1 MLTETPQTDKS
12 TGNFADLDP
21 IVRLKEFLRITGL
34 GRSTV
39 YKLISDGV
47 IDRPVHLS
55 ERAVGLRM
63 SSVTKFLNSRRTT
76 AGAKS

>member
-1 MLTETPQTDKS
+1 MLINPPLVDQLSAQVT
-12 TGNFADLDP
+12 DLDR
-21 IVRLKEFLRITGL
+21 IIRLKEFLRLTGL

-39 YKLISDGV
+39 YKMISLGV
-47 IDRPVHLS
+47 IDRPVQIG

-76 AGAKS
+76 GVKS

>member
-1 MLTETPQTDKS
+1 MSLKPPPDDQLSAHVT
-12 TGNFADLDP
+12 DLDR
-21 IVRLKEFLRITGL
+21 IIRLKEFLRLTGL

-39 YKLISDGV
+39 YKMISDGI

-76 AGAKS
+76 GARS